1 MNPTMFYTVIQLM
14 TMHPHLLCVKVPA
27 WCVAQLLH
35 EAIIHDDHIFRSV
48 SRYRLPGALPPSR
61 SPHKDAVC
69 ANVTDRPIQDALA
82 PCTSSHS
89 LLVNFYRYKPNSL
102 MYFSTLSGV

>member
-1 MNPTMFYTVIQLM
+1 MNPTMFYTVIQRM

-61 SPHKDAVC
+61 SLHTDVVC
-69 ANVTDRPIQDALA
+69 ASVTGRPIQDALA
-82 PCTSSHS
+82 SCTSSHS
-89 LLVNFYRYKPNSL
+89 LASNIYRYKPKSL
-102 MYFSTLSGV
+102 IYCSTLSGV